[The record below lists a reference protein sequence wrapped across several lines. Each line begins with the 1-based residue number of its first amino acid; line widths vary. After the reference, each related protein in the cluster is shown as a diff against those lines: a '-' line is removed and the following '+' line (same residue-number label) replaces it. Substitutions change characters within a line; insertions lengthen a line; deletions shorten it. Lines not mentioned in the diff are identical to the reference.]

1 MIVSDSET
9 IFALASGAG
18 RGAIAVLRLSG
29 SFSRSAM
36 QELCGKVPAPRRA
49 ALRALRGPA
58 GDLLDK
64 AIVVWMPG
72 PASYTG
78 EDSAELHVH
87 GGPAVVRA
95 VSDALVAI
103 GCRPAEPG
111 EFSRRAFLAGRMDL
125 VEAEGAAD
133 LVAAETEAQRRQAL
147 RQLTGDA
154 SRNLAEWS
162 ARLRRVLA
170 WQEALID
177 FPDEDL
183 PAETARELS
192 DEIVVLGA
200 ALRLAAEESQRGR
213 RVRDGLVFAVTG
225 PPNVGKSS
233 LVNALAKRD
242 VSIVAATPGTT
253 RDVLEVPLDLGGIL
267 VTLVDTAGLR
277 ESSDAV
283 EAEGVR
289 RALARAAAA
298 DLVVHVIDAS
308 AWDDAAMVPG
318 GMWVAN
324 KSDLAAGPAEC
335 HAVSAKTGAGV
346 EALRALL
353 TGIAADLTSVG
364 GHPVLARGRHISAL
378 LAAADALESARRA
391 ILPEL
396 VGEELRV
403 AMRAL
408 GRITGAVGVED
419 ILDTVFGAFCIGK

>member
-1 MIVSDSET
+1 MIVADSET

-29 SFSRSAM
+29 NGSRAAL
-36 QELCGKVPAPRRA
+36 EKLCPSVPTPRRA
-49 ALRALRGPA
+49 TVRTLRGPA
-58 GDLLDK
+58 GDALDQ

-95 VSDALVAI
+95 VSDALLAT

-125 VEAEGAAD
+125 VEAEGVAD

-154 SRNLAEWS
+154 SRNLADWS
-162 ARLRRVLA
+162 ARLRKVLA

-183 PAETARELS
+183 PAETARELTDEIAALS
-192 DEIVVLGA
+192 DE
-200 ALRLAAEESQRGR
+200 LRLAAADSRRGR
-213 RVRDGLVFAVTG
+213 RVREGLVFAVTG
-225 PPNVGKSS
+225 PPNAGKSS
-233 LVNALAKRD
+233 LVNALARRD

-253 RDVLEVPLDLGGIL
+253 RDMLEVPLDLGGIL

-289 RALARAAAA
+289 RALERAAAA
-298 DLVVHVIDAS
+298 DLVIRVIDA
-308 AWDDAAMVPG
+308 AAPDDGVTPPGAMR
-318 GMWVAN
+318 VAN
-324 KSDLAAGPAEC
+324 KSDLAAGPAGC
-335 HAVSAKTGAGV
+335 HRVSAKTGAGI
-346 EALRALL
+346 EMFRAILARK
-353 TGIAADLTSVG
+353 AADLTSVG
-364 GHPVLARGRHISAL
+364 GHPVLARARHISAWA
-378 LAAADALESARRA
+378 AAADALQNAQA
-391 ILPEL
+391 VVLPEL

-408 GRITGAVGVED
+408 GRITGTVGVED
-419 ILDTVFGAFCIGK
+419 ILETVFGAFCIGK

>member
-1 MIVSDSET
+1 MTIADSET

-29 SFSRSAM
+29 DLSHAT
-36 QELCGKVPAPRRA
+36 LKTICGSVPAPRRA
-49 ALRALRGPA
+49 AVRALRGPG

-64 AIVVWMPG
+64 AIVVWLPG

-95 VSDALVAI
+95 VSDALLAS

-111 EFSRRAFLAGRMDL
+111 AFSRRAFLAGRMDL
-125 VEAEGAAD
+125 VEAEGVAD
-133 LVAAETEAQRRQAL
+133 LVAAETEGQRRQAL
-147 RQLTGDA
+147 RQLTGEA
-154 SRNLAEWS
+154 SRSLADWA

-183 PAETARELS
+183 PAETARQLA
-192 DEIVVLGA
+192 DEIA
-200 ALRLAAEESQRGR
+200 ALAGELRLAAAQAARGQ
-213 RVRDGLVFAVTG
+213 RVREGLVFAVTG

-233 LVNALAKRD
+233 LVNALARRD

-253 RDVLEVPLDLGGIL
+253 RDALEVPLDLGGIL

-277 ESSDAV
+277 ESTDAV

-289 RALARAAAA
+289 RAMERAASA
-298 DLVVHVIDAS
+298 DLVISVVDAS
-308 AWDDAAMVPG
+308 APG
-318 GMWVAN
+318 VLPAGPGCVAVAN
-324 KSDLAAGPAEC
+324 KSDLAAGPAGY
-335 HAVSAKTGAGV
+335 HAVSAKTGDGI
-346 EALRALL
+346 EAFRQIL
-353 TGIAADLTSVG
+353 TRMAADLTSVG
-364 GHPVLARGRHISAL
+364 EHPVLARARHVSAL
-378 LAAADALESARRA
+378 SMAADALETAQSAA
-391 ILPEL
+391 LPEL
-396 VGEELRV
+396 VGEELRM

-419 ILDTVFGAFCIGK
+419 ILETVFGAFCIGK